1 MGPVLWYAMNVINF
15 QKEIDQVNKL
25 PLNQQALT
33 TLKDLIEGWNFR
45 EMHSLEL
52 IRRSKEVG
60 DLPAVFALHVDVE
73 KVLFDLMQMQYYKP
87 HVLVKHLQMKEL
99 AFDPTKQGIVAEV
112 LERTDEMLAD
122 NLI

>member
-1 MGPVLWYAMNVINF
+1 
-15 QKEIDQVNKL
+15 
-25 PLNQQALT
+25 
-33 TLKDLIEGWNFR
+33 
-45 EMHSLEL
+45 
-52 IRRSKEVG
+52 
-60 DLPAVFALHVDVE
+60 VE